1 MEHHSEISEHY
12 EQTKDSRN
20 FQREKLLTY
29 KIQKVRKIMVSDLA
43 TALLDFRIPWNN
55 IFKVSRKIYLK
66 IRLLYLAKL
75 SNKLRVK

>member
-1 MEHHSEISEHY
+1 MEHNCEISEHY
-12 EQTKDSRN
+12 EQTKDSKN
-20 FQREKLLTY
+20 FQREKTLTY

-43 TALLDFRIPWNN
+43 IALLNSRILWNN
-55 IFKVSRKIYLK
+55 TFKIRRKIYLQ